1 MTKEKTSL
9 CERYLKEIT
18 NPLIHLPKIREGA
31 TTVWHQFVIHCERRD
46 ELIQYLNEREIGT
59 IIHYPIPPH
68 LSEAYQY
75 LGMKEGALP
84 ITEQYA
90 KEVLSI
96 PLYNGMTE
104 EEQDF
109 VIKCLN
115 EFGKGEGL

>member
-1 MTKEKTSL
+1 MDSIAAAVIGGVSMAGGK
-9 CERYLKEIT
+9 
-18 NPLIHLPKIREGA
+18 
-31 TTVWHQFVIHCERRD
+31 VIHCERRD

-59 IIHYPIPPH
+59 SIHYPIPPH